1 MKIRET
7 SIKTFQASIF
17 IGLEKGYIQKRI
29 FEDEVFETIK
39 KFQLVNSE
47 ERNIFLSASIS
58 DCNIVL
64 NNQNEP
70 HLKIDFINYPK
81 FPLEESV
88 IKENVISLSKELLIT
103 HHQNR
108 MVIIFPDETIM
119 LEQSDDIDPRIA
131 IQW

>member
-7 SIKTFQASIF
+7 AIKTFQASIF
-17 IGLEKGYIQKRI
+17 IGLEKGYTQKRI
-29 FEDEVFETIK
+29 FEDEVFQTVRR
-39 KFQLVNSE
+39 FQLVNSE

-70 HLKIDFINYPK
+70 HFKIDFINYPK

-88 IKENVISLSKELLIT
+88 ISLSKELMIK
-103 HHQNR
+103 HNQNR
-108 MVIIFPDETIM
+108 MVVVFPDETIM
-119 LEQSDDIDPRIA
+119 LEQSDEIDPRTA
-131 IQW
+131 IQ

>member
-17 IGLEKGYIQKRI
+17 IGLENGYTQKRI

-131 IQW
+131 IQ

>member
-7 SIKTFQASIF
+7 AIKTFQASIF
-17 IGLEKGYIQKRI
+17 IGLEKGYTQKRI
-29 FEDEVFETIK
+29 FEDEVFETVR

-70 HLKIDFINYPK
+70 HLKIDFINFPK

-88 IKENVISLSKELLIT
+88 MKENVISLSKELMIK
-103 HHQNR
+103 HNQNR
-108 MVIIFPDETIM
+108 MVVVFPDETIM
-119 LEQSDDIDPRIA
+119 LEQTDEIDPRTA
-131 IQW
+131 IQ

>member
-1 MKIRET
+1 M
-7 SIKTFQASIF
+7 
-17 IGLEKGYIQKRI
+17 
-29 FEDEVFETIK
+29 
-39 KFQLVNSE
+39 VNSE

-88 IKENVISLSKELLIT
+88 MKENVISLSKELMIK
-103 HHQNR
+103 HNQNR
-108 MVIIFPDETIM
+108 MVIVFPDETIM
-119 LEQSDDIDPRIA
+119 LEQSDEIDPRTA
-131 IQW
+131 IQ

>member
-7 SIKTFQASIF
+7 AIKTFQASIL
-17 IGLEKGYIQKRI
+17 IGLEKGYTQKRI
-29 FEDEVFETIK
+29 FEDEVFQTVRR
-39 KFQLVNSE
+39 FQLVNSE

-70 HLKIDFINYPK
+70 HFKIDFINYPK
-81 FPLEESV
+81 FPLEENV
-88 IKENVISLSKELLIT
+88 MKESIISLSKKLMIT

-108 MVIIFPDETIM
+108 IIIVFPDETIM
-119 LEQSDDIDPRIA
+119 LEQSDEIDPRTA
-131 IQW
+131 IQ

>member
-17 IGLEKGYIQKRI
+17 IGLENGYTQKRI
-29 FEDEVFETIK
+29 FEDEVFQTVRR
-39 KFQLVNSE
+39 FQLVNSE

-70 HLKIDFINYPK
+70 HFKIDFINYPK

-88 IKENVISLSKELLIT
+88 MKESVISLSKELMIK
-103 HHQNR
+103 HNQNR
-108 MVIIFPDETIM
+108 MVVVFTDETIM
-119 LEQSDDIDPRIA
+119 LEQSDEIDPRTA
-131 IQW
+131 IQ